1 MGSNSPR
8 MTGPTL
14 KVIGQVMTAP
24 LAGIAGADISKAA
37 GIPSGTLYPILFRLE
52 KAGWLTSEWEEVNP
66 SEIGRPRKRL
76 YRLTS
81 LGMSESKIAFV
92 DLVPSNGRLIWQS

>member
-1 MGSNSPR
+1 

-14 KVIGQVMTAP
+14 KVIGHLMTAP
-24 LAGIAGADISKAA
+24 LSGIAGSDISKAS

-52 KAGWLTSEWEEVNP
+52 KAKWLESDWEEVTP

-81 LGMSESKIAFV
+81 LGLSESKTAFH
-92 DLVPSNGRLIWQS
+92 DLVPSNGRLLWQS